1 MEEKKK
7 LSLDAIGFSDK
18 LWKEAQL
25 ERPVI
30 YVMYKRNSL
39 NEMVEFVDD
48 VAELRKRLRLAGL
61 SNFYT
66 DFDKAYPENLE
77 TAKKWLAVFSERVN
91 EEEGL
96 CAEIKAISK
105 KYKFVDEDQMFG
117 CFNRS
122 SEMAF
127 HLIGRKE
134 DYGSRLYYW
143 SYENPVTKEFN
154 GMEKPIKFRL
164 EEPQEGSVKGFLI
177 EAVSNEAPRF
187 FLSEDEPK
195 SEEKQ
200 SLIGKVV
207 KSTFNEW
214 MKNSLE
220 THHVVLFTHTGDY
233 RIHRNLFNIIEKAL
247 KKYHYMVKFGR
258 LSSQQ
263 NDIDELGD
271 FASGNKVFC
280 FKRGERDQFKKR
292 NLETLKGLMSIL
304 WETFPELRDNDFD
317 DENNEYL

>member
-1 MEEKKK
+1 MSMFIRRNLRQANFTVSTRLLDGDQLGNTIGLDTAMVLYCGSEDSPQFNIFQSLARDRAFHYYHSSDKELCSMSYIVCTGKYGQAQQIQEEKERFWDRKLKSLEDRLSNGEVAQEEYENEKEAMEEKKK

-39 NEMVEFVDD
+39 NEMVEFVGD
-48 VAELRKRLRLAGL
+48 VTELRKRLRLAGM

-117 CFNRS
+117 CFNKS

-143 SYENPVTKEFN
+143 SYENPVTKGFN
-154 GMEKPIKFRL
+154 GL
-164 EEPQEGSVKGFLI
+164 ENTI
-177 EAVSNEAPRF
+177 
-187 FLSEDEPK
+187 
-195 SEEKQ
+195 
-200 SLIGKVV
+200 
-207 KSTFNEW
+207 
-214 MKNSLE
+214 
-220 THHVVLFTHTGDY
+220 
-233 RIHRNLFNIIEKAL
+233 
-247 KKYHYMVKFGR
+247 
-258 LSSQQ
+258 
-263 NDIDELGD
+263 
-271 FASGNKVFC
+271 
-280 FKRGERDQFKKR
+280 
-292 NLETLKGLMSIL
+292 
-304 WETFPELRDNDFD
+304 
-317 DENNEYL
+317 